1 MGAASRKDVV
11 VIVDPREEKP
21 QKKSVYQGFGTW
33 PGERARSE

>member
-11 VIVDPREEKP
+11 VIVDPHEKKP
-21 QKKSVYQGFGTW
+21 QKKSQGFGTW